1 MKKLLELLW
10 MIPAVWSFNGYG
22 VLAQTPSV
30 ESLKDVESTDWA
42 YEALRNLSDRFL
54 NGANAPASQRDFE
67 AVASVSLM
75 GETPKTALHRYSCI
89 TGFPDNTYR
98 GNRSLTR
105 YQFAAGLNSCLN
117 QIERLVAEGSSI
129 SDRDLVSLQKLS
141 RDFAAELKSLSGRV
155 EQLEDRVATVENA
168 RFSTTTK
175 LTGQVIMAANAGGF
189 EGDRIIAPRGA
200 VVSEDNPEATF
211 IYRAV
216 LFFNASFQ
224 GTDQLQVRVV
234 TGSDGTDDNV
244 GGLLEPNFGSNL
256 DYTIQGRNDR
266 ISLARAFYQ
275 FSPVE
280 DLEVAI
286 GPIINLADYLDNNS
300 LIGSSFRSFS
310 TLAFANNFVLFPRP
324 LGGGAIAQWN
334 PAGGAFYLRAGYTA
348 GDAGTPLPGNDG
360 LLGGG
365 GNDDVR
371 LFPTGGGG
379 AEGGLF
385 DDPRQ
390 GAIEVEYA
398 PSDAFA
404 VKIHYVAGELFGS
417 DFQGVG
423 ANFEWS
429 ILPQIG
435 IFGRYGYSDYPDTT
449 LGDINPNYWLVG
461 LSFSDLLVE
470 GSISGIAIAQPFI
483 EDAAGDATQTNFE
496 VFYNYPISSNITIS
510 PILQTVFDAGNQS
523 SNGTIYSGTLRSVF
537 SF

>member
-1 MKKLLELLW
+1 MKKLFKLLLW
-10 MIPAVWSFNGYG
+10 MIPAVWSLNGCG
-22 VLAQTPSV
+22 VLAQTPTV
-30 ESLKDVESTDWA
+30 ESLKDVESTDWT
-42 YEALRNLSDRFL
+42 YEALRNLSDRY
-54 NGANAPASQRDFE
+54 G
-67 AVASVSLM
+67 
-75 GETPKTALHRYSCI
+75 CI
-89 TGFPDNTYR
+89 VGYPDNTYR

-129 SDRDLVSLQKLS
+129 SSQDIAILQRLS
-141 RDFAAELKSLSGRV
+141 QDFAVELETLSGRV
-155 EQLEDRVATVENA
+155 DNLESRLATLEDNQ
-168 RFSTTTK
+168 FSSTTK

-189 EGDRIIAPRGA
+189 EGNRIIAPRGA
-200 VVSEDNPEATF
+200 VVSEDDPEATF

-224 GTDQLQVRVV
+224 GTDQLQVRLV
-234 TGSDGTDDNV
+234 TGSDGTGDNV
-244 GGLLEPNFGSNL
+244 TGVLEPNFGSNL
-256 DYTIQGRNDR
+256 DYTIQGRDDR
-266 ISLARAFYQ
+266 ISLARVFYQ
-275 FSPVE
+275 FSPTE
-280 DLEVAI
+280 NLSVAI
-286 GPIINLADYLDNNS
+286 GPIINVADYVDNNS
-300 LIGSSFRSFS
+300 LIGASFRSFS
-310 TLAFANNFVLFPRP
+310 TLAFANNYVLFPRP
-324 LGGGAIAQWN
+324 LGGGAIVEWN
-334 PAGGAFYLRAGYTA
+334 PRGSTFHLRAGYTA
-348 GDAGTPLPGNDG
+348 GDAGTPLPGNEG

-365 GNDDVR
+365 EEEDVR
-371 LFPTGGGG
+371 LFPAGGGG

-390 GAIEVEYA
+390 GAVEVEYA
-398 PSDAFA
+398 PSDALA

-429 ILPQIG
+429 ILPQLG

-449 LGDINPNYWLVG
+449 IGDINPNYWLAG

-470 GSISGIAIAQPFI
+470 GSLSGIAVGQPFI

-496 VFYNYPISSNITIS
+496 LFYNYPVGNNITIS

-523 SNGTIYSGTLRSVF
+523 SNGTIYSGTLRGVF

>member
-1 MKKLLELLW
+1 MEKLLELLLW
-10 MIPAVWSFNGYG
+10 IISTACIFNGHS

-30 ESLKDVESTDWA
+30 ESLKDVESTDWT
-42 YEALRNLSDRFL
+42 YEALRNLSDRY
-54 NGANAPASQRDFE
+54 G
-67 AVASVSLM
+67 
-75 GETPKTALHRYSCI
+75 CI
-89 TGFPDNTYR
+89 SGFPDNTYR

-117 QIERLVAEGSSI
+117 QIERLVAEGNGVSSQ
-129 SDRDLVSLQKLS
+129 DLATLQRLS
-141 RDFAAELKSLSGRV
+141 RDFAAELKSLSGR
-155 EQLEDRVATVENA
+155 LEKLENRVATVEDTQ
-168 RFSTTTK
+168 FSTTTK

-189 EGDRIIAPRGA
+189 EGDRIVAPRGA
-200 VVSEDNPEATF
+200 LIAEEDPQATF

-224 GTDQLQVRVV
+224 GTDQLQVRLV

-244 GGLLEPNFGSNL
+244 GGVLEPNFGSNL
-256 DYTIQGRNDR
+256 DYTIQGRNDQ

-280 DLEVAI
+280 NLEVAI
-286 GPIINLADYLDNNS
+286 GPIINVADYIDNNS

-334 PAGGAFYLRAGYTA
+334 PAGGAFHLRAGYTA

-365 GNDDVR
+365 DDDVR

-390 GAIEVEYA
+390 GAIELEYA
-398 PSDAFA
+398 PNDAFA

-423 ANFEWS
+423 ANFKWS

-449 LGDINPNYWLVG
+449 IGDINPNYWLAG

-470 GSISGIAIAQPFI
+470 GSLSGVAIAQPFI
-483 EDAAGDATQTNFE
+483 EDAAGDATQTNLE
-496 VFYNYPISSNITIS
+496 VFYNYPVSGNITIS

-523 SNGTIYSGTLRSVF
+523 SNGIIYSGTLRGVF